1 MASPQSGI
9 FVEASTQHHFLEY
22 SVGPDDNKEELR
34 RAVAEALSGVSDLA
48 GGAQSNLVIAFGP
61 ALWNVLAPGDAPDG
75 LRPFE
80 PIRGPGEYGVPST
93 QRAILIWVHG
103 SKLDVNLDRALEVH
117 RHLVSVARLE
127 LDERGFTY
135 HDSRDLTGFI
145 DGTANP
151 KGEAARAAA
160 LVPSSE
166 PGAGGA
172 FVLSQRWVHDLA
184 SFHALPVA
192 EQERV
197 IGRTKPDSVELEGEA
212 MPADSHVSRTDVA
225 QDGVALKI
233 YRRSVPFGLVGE
245 HGLYFLAFSCDPV
258 RFEVLLARMFGASG
272 DGAHDRLTEFS
283 RPVTSSYW
291 FAPSEE
297 SLNTVFGMS

>member
-1 MASPQSGI
+1 MASPQTGI

-22 SVGPDDNKEELR
+22 SVGPDDNKEVLR
-34 RAVAEALSGVSDLA
+34 RSVAEALFGARDGASGTRT
-48 GGAQSNLVIAFGP
+48 NLVIAFGP
-61 ALWNVLAPGDAPDG
+61 ALWNVLSPGDAPDG

-80 PIRGPGEYGVPST
+80 PVRGAGGYGIPST
-93 QRAILIWVHG
+93 QRDILIWVHG
-103 SKLDVNLDRALEVH
+103 TKLDDNLDRALEVH
-117 RHLVSVARLE
+117 RHLVSVARLK

-160 LVPSSE
+160 LVPENE
-166 PGAGGA
+166 PGTGGA
-172 FVLSQRWVHDLA
+172 FVLSQRWVHDLE

-212 MPADSHVSRTDVA
+212 MPADSHVSRTDVT

-233 YRRSVPFGLVGE
+233 YRRSAPFGTVGE
-245 HGLYFLAFSCDPV
+245 HGLYFLAFSCDPA
-258 RFEVLLARMFGASG
+258 RFDVLLARMFGASG
-272 DGAHDRLTEFS
+272 DGVHDRLTEFS

-297 SLNTVFGMS
+297 SLNTVFGAS